1 MGGVQSG
8 RHAND
13 LRQAGADVVAVGTES
28 FRDPLAGA
36 RIAAE
41 LSASEQGS
49 PANPQEPGPRARHTM
64 FVQ

>member
-8 RHAND
+8 RHAAD
-13 LRQAGADVVAVGTES
+13 LMAVGADLVAVGTES

-41 LSASEQGS
+41 LEGS
-49 PANPQEPGPRARHTM
+49 PANAGALNA
-64 FVQ
+64 